1 MKRAMPERRM
11 TGQAGATLPPQS
23 RVSASERDS
32 TVLAFD
38 FGERRTGV
46 AVGDVRLRTAHPL
59 KPIAAIGTARFRAI
73 GALLAEWHPGRL
85 VVGWPV
91 SEDGRPHPLAPRV
104 ERFARQLEDRFG
116 IPVARVDERYTST
129 AAESRMRAAAGARRA
144 AGAARARQLDSYAA
158 QLILEQYFDEAAA

>member
-46 AVGDVRLRTAHPL
+46 AVGDARLRTAHPL

>member
-1 MKRAMPERRM
+1 MPERRI
-11 TGQAGATLPPQS
+11 TGQASATLPPQS

-46 AVGDVRLRTAHPL
+46 AVGDARLRTAHPL

-129 AAESRMRAAAGARRA
+129 AAESRMREAAGARRA

>member
-1 MKRAMPERRM
+1 MPERRM

>member
-46 AVGDVRLRTAHPL
+46 AVGDSRLRTAHPL

-91 SEDGRPHPLAPRV
+91 SEDGKPHPLAPRV